1 MSNTLS
7 CFKAYDIR
15 GRVPDVLNASLAHA
29 LGRAVVDV
37 LGARHV
43 VLGRDARLSGPLLRD
58 ALASGLRQAGAS
70 VTDIGLCGT
79 EEIYYAAANH
89 AGDHAANH
97 AANQSASGPF
107 DAGIMITGSH
117 NPADENGFKLVRGG
131 AIPVSGDSGLFALRD
146 RVAELL
152 ADDAR
157 ALSTDAHSLSTDARP
172 LSAAAAR
179 PALHEASFRAEYLRW
194 LLDYSGAG
202 QSGAGQSASA
212 EGRRPLKIV
221 ADAGNGCA
229 GLVLQELVKD
239 LPFDFTCLHMEP
251 DGSFPN
257 GVPNPLLPER
267 RAATAAAVR
276 EAGADMGI
284 AWDGDFD
291 RCFFYDG
298 EGNFIEGY
306 YCIGLLAQELLRR
319 APGGKVVH
327 DTRVYWNTREVVLAA
342 GGQPVMG
349 KTGHAF
355 MKERMRAED
364 AVYGGE
370 MSAHHYFRDF
380 AYCDSGMLPWL
391 LTAALLHRTGRPLAE
406 LVAERMDAYPCSG
419 EINRRVQDAPAL
431 MQLVRDRYA
440 SQAIQEDSIDG
451 VNLEFADWRFNL
463 RMSNTEPLLR
473 LNVETRGNRP
483 LLEDKTAEL
492 LRLLE
497 ERDGAVPA

>member
-1 MSNTLS
+1 MSKTLS
-7 CFKAYDIR
+7 CFKAYDVR
-15 GRVPDVLNASLAHA
+15 GRVPDVLNAPLAHA
-29 LGRAVVDV
+29 LGRAVVEV

-43 VLGRDARLSGPLLRD
+43 VLGRDARLSGPALRD
-58 ALASGLRQAGAS
+58 ALADGLRQAGAN

-79 EEIYYAAANH
+79 EEIYYAAANR
-89 AGDHAANH
+89 
-97 AANQSASGPF
+97 PF
-107 DAGIMITGSH
+107 DAGVMITGSH

-146 RVAELL
+146 HVAELL

-157 ALSTDAHSLSTDARP
+157 PPEGDAAPS
-172 LSAAAAR
+172 
-179 PALHEASFRAEYLRW
+179 ALHGDSFRAEYVRW

-202 QSGAGQSASA
+202 QSASA
-212 EGRRPLKIV
+212 PGRRPLKIV

-229 GLVLQELVKD
+229 GLVLQELAKN

-298 EGNFIEGY
+298 DGNFIEGY

-391 LTAALLHRTGRPLAE
+391 LTAALLQRTGRPLAE

-431 MQLVRDRYA
+431 MRLVHDNYA
-440 SQAIQEDSIDG
+440 PQAVHEDSIDG

-497 ERDGAVPA
+497 ERGGAVPA

>member
-15 GRVPDVLNASLAHA
+15 GRVPDVLNAPLAHA

-89 AGDHAANH
+89 A
-97 AANQSASGPF
+97 ANQSAGGAF
-107 DAGIMITGSH
+107 DAGVMITGSH

-152 ADDAR
+152 TEDAR
-157 ALSTDAHSLSTDARP
+157 AATADAP
-172 LSAAAAR
+172 Y
-179 PALHEASFRAEYLRW
+179 PALHEDCFRGEYVRW

-202 QSGAGQSASA
+202 QNAPAK
-212 EGRRPLKIV
+212 GRRPLKIV

-229 GLVLQELVKD
+229 GLVLQELAKD

-276 EAGADMGI
+276 EAGADMGV

-298 EGNFIEGY
+298 DGNFIEGY

-342 GGQPVMG
+342 GGRPVMG

-406 LVAERMDAYPCSG
+406 LVAERMAAYPCSG

-440 SQAIQEDSIDG
+440 GQAVHEDSIDG

-497 ERDGAVPA
+497 ERDGAVFA

>member
-15 GRVPDVLNASLAHA
+15 GRVPDVLNAPLAHA
-29 LGRAVVDV
+29 LGRAVVEV

-89 AGDHAANH
+89 A
-97 AANQSASGPF
+97 ANQSAGGAF
-107 DAGIMITGSH
+107 DAGVMITGSH

-152 ADDAR
+152 ANG
-157 ALSTDAHSLSTDARP
+157 ARP
-172 LSAAAAR
+172 LAADAAC

-194 LLDYSGAG
+194 LLAY
-202 QSGAGQSASA
+202 SGAGQSASA

-229 GLVLQELVKD
+229 GLVLQELAKD

-276 EAGADMGI
+276 EAGADMGV

-298 EGNFIEGY
+298 DGNFIEGY

-406 LVAERMDAYPCSG
+406 LVAERMAAYPCSG

-431 MQLVRDRYA
+431 MKLVRDKYA
-440 SQAIQEDSIDG
+440 PTALYEDSLDG
-451 VNLEFADWRFNL
+451 VNLEFAQWRFNL

-473 LNVETRGNRP
+473 LNVESRADRA
-483 LLEDKTAEL
+483 LLEDKTAEIL
-492 LRLLE
+492 GLLE
-497 ERDGAVPA
+497 EMGGAVPA

>member
-1 MSNTLS
+1 MDSTLS

-15 GRVPDVLNASLAHA
+15 GRVPDALNAPLAHA
-29 LGRAVVDV
+29 LGRAVVEV
-37 LGARHV
+37 LGARRV
-43 VLGRDARLSGPLLRD
+43 VLGRDARISGPGLRD
-58 ALASGLRQAGAS
+58 ALACGLRQAGAC

-79 EEIYYAAANH
+79 EEIYYAAANK
-89 AGDHAANH
+89 
-97 AANQSASGPF
+97 PF
-107 DAGIMITGSH
+107 DAGVMITGSH

-131 AIPVSGDSGLFALRD
+131 AIPVSSDSGLFTLRD
-146 RVAELL
+146 RVAALL
-152 ADDAR
+152 ED
-157 ALSTDAHSLSTDARP
+157 DARP
-172 LSAAAAR
+172 LSTAAAR
-179 PALHEASFRAEYLRW
+179 PTLHEASFRAEYVRW

-202 QSGAGQSASA
+202 LLAPEPGCK
-212 EGRRPLKIV
+212 PLKIV

-229 GLVLQELVKD
+229 GLVLQELAKN
-239 LPFDFTCLHMEP
+239 LPFDFICLHMEP

-298 EGNFIEGY
+298 DGNFIEGY

-319 APGGKVVH
+319 PPGGKVAH
-327 DTRVYWNTREVVLAA
+327 DTRVYWNTREMVLAA

-380 AYCDSGMLPWL
+380 SYCDSGMLPWL
-391 LTAALLHRTGRPLAE
+391 LTATVLRRTGRPLAE
-406 LVAERMDAYPCSG
+406 IVAERMDAYPCSG

-440 SQAIQEDSIDG
+440 RQAVYEDSIDG

-473 LNVETRGNRP
+473 LNVETRGNRA

-492 LRLLE
+492 LRLLHE
-497 ERDGAVPA
+497 QGGAVPA

>member
-1 MSNTLS
+1 MNTSLA

-15 GRVPDVLNASLAHA
+15 GRVPDALNAPLAHA
-29 LGRAVVDV
+29 LGRAVVEV
-37 LGARHV
+37 LGASRV

-58 ALASGLRQAGAS
+58 ALAAGLLQAGGS

-79 EEIYYAAANH
+79 EEIYYAAAH
-89 AGDHAANH
+89 
-97 AANQSASGPF
+97 QPF

-152 ADDAR
+152 AEGDSPVQGTPAP
-157 ALSTDAHSLSTDARP
+157 TPTGHSP
-172 LSAAAAR
+172 LA
-179 PALHEASFRAEYLRW
+179 EASFRADYVRW
-194 LLDYSGAG
+194 LLEYSGAA
-202 QSGAGQSASA
+202 QLAPAP
-212 EGRRPLKIV
+212 GRKPLRIV

-229 GLVLQELVKD
+229 GLVLQDLLPS
-239 LPFDFTCLHMEP
+239 LPFDFTCLHMAP
-251 DGSFPN
+251 DGTFPN

-319 APGGKVVH
+319 MPGGKVVH

-364 AVYGGE
+364 AIYGGE

-391 LTAALLHRTGRPLAE
+391 LTAALLHRTGRSLAD
-406 LVAERMDAYPCSG
+406 LVSERMNAYPCSG

-431 MQLVRDRYA
+431 MRLVRKQYA
-440 SQAIQEDSIDG
+440 PGALHEDGMDG
-451 VNLEFADWRFNL
+451 VNLEFAHWRFNL

-473 LNVETRGNRP
+473 LNVETRGNRD

-492 LRLLE
+492 LHLLE
-497 ERDGAVPA
+497 ERGGAVPA

>member
-1 MSNTLS
+1 MLS

-15 GRVPDVLNASLAHA
+15 GRVPDTLNAPLAHA
-29 LGRAVVDV
+29 LGRSVVEV
-37 LGARHV
+37 FGARRV
-43 VLGRDARLSGPLLRD
+43 VVGRDARLSGPILRD
-58 ALASGLRQAGAS
+58 ALAKGLNAAGAE

-79 EEIYYAAANH
+79 EEIYYAAAN
-89 AGDHAANH
+89 
-97 AANQSASGPF
+97 QPF

-146 RVAELL
+146 HVQGLL
-152 ADDAR
+152 AQSGAPAADEG
-157 ALSTDAHSLSTDARP
+157 S
-172 LSAAAAR
+172 SAIY
-179 PALHEASFRAEYLRW
+179 EASFRADYVRW
-194 LLDYSGAG
+194 LLEYSGATQLEPG
-202 QSGAGQSASA
+202 SG
-212 EGRRPLKIV
+212 RKPLKIV

-229 GLVLQELVKD
+229 GLVLQDLKAS
-239 LPFDFTCLHMEP
+239 LPFDFVCLHMEP
-251 DGSFPN
+251 DGTFPN

-276 EAGADMGI
+276 EAAADMGV

-319 APGGKVVH
+319 VPGGKIVY

-342 GGQPVMG
+342 GGQPIMG

-391 LTAALLHRTGRPLAE
+391 LVAGLLHRTGRSLAD
-406 LVAERMDAYPCSG
+406 LVAERMAAYPCSG
-419 EINRRVQDAPAL
+419 EINRRVQDAPSL
-431 MQLVRDRYA
+431 MKLVRDRYA
-440 SQAIQEDSIDG
+440 GGAVYEDSIDG
-451 VNLEFADWRFNL
+451 VNLEFEDWRFNL

-473 LNVETRGNRP
+473 LNVETRGNRA
-483 LLEDKTAEL
+483 LLEDRTEEILQL
-492 LRLLE
+492 LKE
-497 ERDGAVPA
+497 KGGAVPA